1 VPSHSAN
8 RTSPRVAGCDGLT
21 TTPARNS
28 PATRQSP
35 SPARRRHEEPSL
47 SLSAGSPR
55 YVIDISAMASQT
67 GTHLPMATP
76 LRNVSCAE
84 PPDLREAAIAWCDS
98 CSDLARNLAS
108 GLRSGLDLEELRPVA
123 VEKARAAL
131 RLTEL
136 LAELFEGDP
145 PGWK

>member
-1 VPSHSAN
+1 
-8 RTSPRVAGCDGLT
+8 
-21 TTPARNS
+21 
-28 PATRQSP
+28 
-35 SPARRRHEEPSL
+35 
-47 SLSAGSPR
+47 
-55 YVIDISAMASQT
+55 
-67 GTHLPMATP
+67 MATP

>member
-1 VPSHSAN
+1 MPSHFAN
-8 RTSPRVAGCDGLT
+8 RTSPRVAGGDGLT

-35 SPARRRHEEPSL
+35 RPARRRHEEPSF
-47 SLSAGSPR
+47 SQSAASPR
-55 YVIDISAMASQT
+55 YVNDISVMPSQT

-76 LRNVSCAE
+76 LRSVPCAE

-136 LAELFEGDP
+136 LAELFEGAP
-145 PGWK
+145 AGWK

>member
-1 VPSHSAN
+1 MV
-8 RTSPRVAGCDGLT
+8 
-21 TTPARNS
+21 
-28 PATRQSP
+28 
-35 SPARRRHEEPSL
+35 
-47 SLSAGSPR
+47 
-55 YVIDISAMASQT
+55 
-67 GTHLPMATP
+67 TP
-76 LRNVSCAE
+76 LRSVTSAE
-84 PPDLREAAIAWCDS
+84 PPDLREAAIACCDS